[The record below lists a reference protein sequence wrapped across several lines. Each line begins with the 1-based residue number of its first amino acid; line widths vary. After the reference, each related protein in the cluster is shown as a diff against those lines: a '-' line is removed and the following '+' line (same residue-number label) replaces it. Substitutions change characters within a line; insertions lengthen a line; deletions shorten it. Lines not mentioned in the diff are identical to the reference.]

1 MMVLTHFS
9 SERPKMRE
17 TTALGVCFAAGCAVG
32 IWKGVDDL
40 IHLKHS
46 AMDLDVFDP
55 NSTEEGK
62 RVMIDQL

>member
-1 MMVLTHFS
+1 
-9 SERPKMRE
+9 MRE

-40 IHLKHS
+40 IHLKYS

-55 NSTEEGK
+55 QSTEEGK
-62 RVMIDQL
+62 EG